1 MSNAY
6 TREVEDWQTAPVSI
20 NDQKLEALAK
30 AFAELCDQF
39 QKDPMRCAAYREA
52 VK

>member
-1 MSNAY
+1 MSDA
-6 TREVEDWQTAPVSI
+6 E
-20 NDQKLEALAK
+20 KLEALAR

-39 QKDPMRCAAYREA
+39 QKDPMKCEAYREA